1 MNRSVV
7 VTGGNRGIGLAV
19 ARAFAAA
26 GDRVAVLHR
35 GDRPVAGLLCLPC
48 DVTRTQAV
56 EEALDEVRRRNGAA
70 QILVSNAGV
79 TDDAPVAGMT
89 DESFTR
95 VVDTNLTGAFRLAR
109 AVSRPMLRARWGR
122 MVFLSSVFAT
132 TGAAGGA
139 NYAASKAGLLG
150 LTRSLAREFGK
161 FGVTANMVSPGIV
174 DTGMFAALPQR
185 RREALTRQ
193 TFVGRPGT
201 ADEVAAALLWLCGP
215 HSDYVTGADIHI
227 DGGLGLGG

>member
-35 GDRPVAGLLCLPC
+35 GDRPAADLLCLPC
-48 DVTRTQAV
+48 DVTRTQEV
-56 EEALDEVRRRNGAA
+56 EEALAEVRRRHGAA

-79 TDDAPVAGMT
+79 TDDAPVGGMT
-89 DESFTR
+89 DDSFTR

-109 AVSRPMLRARWGR
+109 AVSGPMLRARWGR
-122 MVFLSSVFAT
+122 MVFVSSVFAT
-132 TGAAGGA
+132 TGAAGCA

-150 LTRSLAREFGK
+150 LIRSLAREFGR
-161 FGVTANMVSPGIV
+161 FGVTANTVSPGIV
-174 DTGMFAALPQR
+174 DTGMFTALPQR
-185 RREALTRQ
+185 RRESLTRQ

-215 HSDYVTGADIHI
+215 HGGYVTGADIHV